1 MPPDSVCWS
10 AIRVLLKQHLRHNP
24 IPSTEE
30 AQRAAFAGIPVTP
43 TPTTASN
50 SSIVAFSSCNN
61 DKEETEYYFFKLT
74 AAITDPGDMSQSEID
89 LVDQA
94 LDLLE
99 TTYNGNVFN
108 QAMTVETAKSVLD
121 KMADELKSKS
131 GTSGQP
137 VTVTLRLTSSSTGD
151 LVETVTI
158 LPR

>member
-1 MPPDSVCWS
+1 MKIKSFLATLLV
-10 AIRVLLKQHLRHNP
+10 AI
-24 IPSTEE
+24 
-30 AQRAAFAGIPVTP
+30 
-43 TPTTASN
+43 

-61 DKEETEYYFFKLT
+61 DKEETDYYFFNLT
-74 AAITDPGDMSQSEID
+74 AAITDPGDMSQSEIA

-108 QAMTVETAKSVLD
+108 QAMTVETAESVLD

-137 VTVTLRLTSSSTGD
+137 VTITLRLTSSSTGD

>member
-1 MPPDSVCWS
+1 
-10 AIRVLLKQHLRHNP
+10 
-24 IPSTEE
+24 
-30 AQRAAFAGIPVTP
+30 
-43 TPTTASN
+43 
-50 SSIVAFSSCNN
+50 
-61 DKEETEYYFFKLT
+61 
-74 AAITDPGDMSQSEID
+74 MSQSEIA

-108 QAMTVETAKSVLD
+108 QAMTVETAESVLD

-137 VTVTLRLTSSSTGD
+137 VTITLRLTSSSTGD

>member
-1 MPPDSVCWS
+1 MKIKSFLATLLV
-10 AIRVLLKQHLRHNP
+10 AI
-24 IPSTEE
+24 
-30 AQRAAFAGIPVTP
+30 
-43 TPTTASN
+43 

-74 AAITDPGDMSQSEID
+74 AAIPAPGDMSQSEID

>member
-1 MPPDSVCWS
+1 MKIKSFLATLLV
-10 AIRVLLKQHLRHNP
+10 AI
-24 IPSTEE
+24 
-30 AQRAAFAGIPVTP
+30 
-43 TPTTASN
+43 

-61 DKEETEYYFFKLT
+61 DKEETDYYFFKLT
-74 AAITDPGDMSQSEID
+74 AAITDPGDRSQSESA

-108 QAMTVETAKSVLD
+108 QAMTVETAESVLD

-137 VTVTLRLTSSSTGD
+137 VTITLRLTSSSTGD

>member
-1 MPPDSVCWS
+1 MKIKSFLATLLV
-10 AIRVLLKQHLRHNP
+10 AI
-24 IPSTEE
+24 
-30 AQRAAFAGIPVTP
+30 
-43 TPTTASN
+43 

-74 AAITDPGDMSQSEID
+74 AAITDMSQSEID

>member
-1 MPPDSVCWS
+1 MKIKSFLATLLV
-10 AIRVLLKQHLRHNP
+10 AI
-24 IPSTEE
+24 
-30 AQRAAFAGIPVTP
+30 
-43 TPTTASN
+43 

-61 DKEETEYYFFKLT
+61 DKEETDYYFFKLT
-74 AAITDPGDMSQSEID
+74 VAITDPGDMSQSEIA

-108 QAMTVETAKSVLD
+108 QAMTVETAESVLD

-137 VTVTLRLTSSSTGD
+137 VTITLRLTSSSTGD

>member
-1 MPPDSVCWS
+1 MKLKSFLATLLI
-10 AIRVLLKQHLRHNP
+10 AI
-24 IPSTEE
+24 
-30 AQRAAFAGIPVTP
+30 
-43 TPTTASN
+43 
-50 SSIVAFSSCNN
+50 SSIVAFSSCN
-61 DKEETEYYFFKLT
+61 DDEKDTEYYFFTLT
-74 AAITDPGDMSQSEID
+74 AAITDPGDMSQNERD

-108 QAMTVETAKSVLD
+108 QAMTVETAESVLD

-151 LVETVTI
+151 LVESVTI

>member
-1 MPPDSVCWS
+1 MKIKSFLATLLV
-10 AIRVLLKQHLRHNP
+10 AI
-24 IPSTEE
+24 
-30 AQRAAFAGIPVTP
+30 
-43 TPTTASN
+43 
-50 SSIVAFSSCNN
+50 SSIVAFSSCND
-61 DKEETEYYFFKLT
+61 DKEETDYYFFKLT

>member
-1 MPPDSVCWS
+1 
-10 AIRVLLKQHLRHNP
+10 
-24 IPSTEE
+24 
-30 AQRAAFAGIPVTP
+30 
-43 TPTTASN
+43 
-50 SSIVAFSSCNN
+50 
-61 DKEETEYYFFKLT
+61 
-74 AAITDPGDMSQSEID
+74 MSQSEID

-94 LDLLE
+94 LDLRE

>member
-1 MPPDSVCWS
+1 MKLKSFLATLLI
-10 AIRVLLKQHLRHNP
+10 AI
-24 IPSTEE
+24 
-30 AQRAAFAGIPVTP
+30 
-43 TPTTASN
+43 
-50 SSIVAFSSCNN
+50 SSIVAFSSCNDDEKN
-61 DKEETEYYFFKLT
+61 TEYYFFTLT
-74 AAITDPGDMSQSEID
+74 AAITDPGDMSQNERD

-108 QAMTVETAKSVLD
+108 QAMTVETAESVLD

-151 LVETVTI
+151 LVESVTI

>member
-1 MPPDSVCWS
+1 MKLKSFLATLLV
-10 AIRVLLKQHLRHNP
+10 AI
-24 IPSTEE
+24 
-30 AQRAAFAGIPVTP
+30 
-43 TPTTASN
+43 
-50 SSIVAFSSCNN
+50 SSIVAFSSCN
-61 DKEETEYYFFKLT
+61 DDEKDTEYYFFTLT
-74 AAITDPGDMSQSEID
+74 AAITDPGDMSQSERD

-108 QAMTVETAKSVLD
+108 QAMTVEKAESVLD
-121 KMADELKSKS
+121 KMADEIKSQS

-151 LVETVTI
+151 LVESVTI

>member
-1 MPPDSVCWS
+1 MKIKSFLATLLV
-10 AIRVLLKQHLRHNP
+10 AI
-24 IPSTEE
+24 
-30 AQRAAFAGIPVTP
+30 
-43 TPTTASN
+43 

-74 AAITDPGDMSQSEID
+74 AAINDPGDMSQSEID

>member
-1 MPPDSVCWS
+1 MKIKSFLATLLV
-10 AIRVLLKQHLRHNP
+10 AI
-24 IPSTEE
+24 
-30 AQRAAFAGIPVTP
+30 
-43 TPTTASN
+43 

-61 DKEETEYYFFKLT
+61 DKEETENYFFKVT

>member
-1 MPPDSVCWS
+1 MKIKSFLATLLV
-10 AIRVLLKQHLRHNP
+10 AI
-24 IPSTEE
+24 
-30 AQRAAFAGIPVTP
+30 
-43 TPTTASN
+43 

-61 DKEETEYYFFKLT
+61 DKEETDYYFFKLT
-74 AAITDPGDMSQSEID
+74 AAITDPGDMSQSEIA

-108 QAMTVETAKSVLD
+108 QTAESVLD

-137 VTVTLRLTSSSTGD
+137 VTITLRLTSSSTGD

>member
-1 MPPDSVCWS
+1 
-10 AIRVLLKQHLRHNP
+10 
-24 IPSTEE
+24 
-30 AQRAAFAGIPVTP
+30 
-43 TPTTASN
+43 
-50 SSIVAFSSCNN
+50 
-61 DKEETEYYFFKLT
+61 
-74 AAITDPGDMSQSEID
+74 MSQSEIA

-108 QAMTVETAKSVLD
+108 QAMTVETAESVLD
-121 KMADELKSKS
+121 KMADEIKSKS

>member
-1 MPPDSVCWS
+1 MKIKSFLATLLV
-10 AIRVLLKQHLRHNP
+10 AI
-24 IPSTEE
+24 
-30 AQRAAFAGIPVTP
+30 
-43 TPTTASN
+43 
-50 SSIVAFSSCNN
+50 SSIVAFSSCNK
-61 DKEETEYYFFKLT
+61 DKDETEYYYIKLT
-74 AAITDPGDMSQSEID
+74 AAKTAPGDMSQSEID